1 MLQKLGFLPGF
12 NKQVT
17 STGAEGQWTGGN
29 NVRFRYGSPEKVGG
43 WAQLGAT
50 SLTGAGR
57 AIHHFD
63 DNAGIKYAA
72 IGTNKILY
80 AYSGGTYYDIHP
92 IRQTLTGSNFTSTSS
107 STTVTVTCTGA
118 HGLIEDDIVLF
129 DTVTGLSGSTFT
141 NATFED
147 VKFMVTSVPTTTTFT
162 ITMATQEASTPLST
176 AGSASVL
183 CYYTVGPNQQVG
195 GFGWGTG
202 LYGGTAN
209 GPATTTLKTTI
220 NDTITTIVLNS
231 STQFP
236 STGEIRIGTEDISY
250 TNNDTSTGTLS
261 GGAREV
267 NGTTKAAHSS
277 GVTVTNITDF
287 VAWGEASSS
296 DFTIDPGLWV
306 LDNFGT
312 KLIALIY
319 NNRCFEWDSSA
330 VNATSIRATLIA
342 NAPTASRHV
351 LVSTPDRHLVFFGT
365 ETTVGTPTSQDAM
378 FIRFSDQENI
388 DGTNAYTVTAENT
401 AGTQRLAAGSKI
413 MGAIRGRD
421 AIYVWTDTSLFLMT
435 FVGAPFTFSFQQIG
449 SNCGL
454 IGKNACT
461 EVDGTAY
468 WMSENGF
475 FKYDGQLESMD
486 CLVEDYVFD
495 DLNSTP
501 RDLINVGLNNLFG
514 EVMWFYCS
522 KSSLVVDRMVS
533 YNYIESYS
541 RASPKQAIWTTGG
554 DTAVSLRRTAWQD
567 SAVFDRPHACEYDVN
582 GTSSDVV
589 GNTDGATIYYEHET
603 GFDQVKA
610 GGNVTAIVAEITS
623 GDFDITQKRTAS
635 GQTVGMP
642 DLRGDGEFIMKVRRI
657 LPDFIQQ
664 TNETQIT
671 LKLRN
676 YPNEAATGSNLGPFT
691 ITSAT
696 DKVDTR
702 ARARGIAIEIKN
714 TGTDKATGAYQ
725 TQDWKLGTFRLDI
738 QPDGKR

>member
-17 STGAEGQWTGGN
+17 PTGAEGQWTGGD
-29 NVRFRYGSPEKVGG
+29 NVRFRYGSPEKIGG
-43 WAQLGAT
+43 WTQLGAT
-50 SLTGAGR
+50 NLTGAAR

-72 IGTNKILY
+72 IGTNRILY

-92 IRQTLTGSNFTSTSS
+92 IRTTLTGANFTSTSS
-107 STTVTVTCTGA
+107 SKTVTVTCSGA
-118 HGLIEDDIVLF
+118 HGLQDDDIVLF
-129 DTVTGLSGSTFT
+129 DNVTGLSGSTYT

-147 VKFMVTSVPTTTTFT
+147 VKYMVTSVPTTTTFT
-162 ITMATQEASTPLST
+162 ITAALAESGTPLST

-183 CYYTVGPNQQVG
+183 CYYTVGPAQQVG

-202 LYGGTAN
+202 LWSGTVA
-209 GPATTTLKTTI
+209 GPTTTTLASSI
-220 NDTITTIVLNS
+220 NDSVTDIPLTDTS
-231 STQFP
+231 QFP
-236 STGEIRIGTEDISY
+236 ATGEIRIGTEDISY
-250 TNNDTSTGTLS
+250 TNNNTTTNILS

-267 NGTTKAAHSS
+267 NGTTKAAHSG
-277 GVTVTNITDF
+277 GVTVTNISDF
-287 VAWGEASSS
+287 VAWGEASSA

-319 NNRCFEWDSSA
+319 NGRCFEWDA
-330 VNATSIRATLIA
+330 AAANATSTRATIIA

-365 ETTVGTPTSQDAM
+365 ETTVGTQSSQDAM

-388 DGTNAYTVTAENT
+388 DGTDAYTVTAENT

-421 AIYVWTDTSLFLMT
+421 AIYVWTDTALFLMT

-454 IGKNACT
+454 IGKNACV
-461 EVDGTAY
+461 EVDGTAF

-475 FKYDGQLESMD
+475 FRYDGQLESMD
-486 CLVEDYVFD
+486 CLVEDFVYD
-495 DLNSTP
+495 NLNSTP
-501 RDLINVGLNNLFG
+501 RDLINIGLNNLFG
-514 EVMWFYCS
+514 EVIWFYPS
-522 KSSLVVDRMVS
+522 GTSLAINNMVS

-541 RASPKQAIWTTGG
+541 RASPKQAIWTTG
-554 DTAVSLRRTAWQD
+554 TLSRTAWAD
-567 SAVFDRPHACEYDVN
+567 SAVFDKPHATEYDPA
-582 GTSSDVV
+582 GTASDVV
-589 GNTDGATIYYEHET
+589 GNTDGCSIYYEQET
-603 GFDQVKA
+603 GTDQVKA
-610 GGNVTAIVAEITS
+610 GGSVTAILAEITS

-635 GQTVGMP
+635 GQTIGMP
-642 DLRGDGEFIMKVRRI
+642 DLRGDGEFLMKIRRI
-657 LPDFIQQ
+657 IPDFISQ
-664 TNETQIT
+664 TGNATIT
-671 LKLRN
+671 LLLRD
-676 YPNEAATGSNLGPFT
+676 YPNNAASSSSLGPFT
-691 ITSAT
+691 VSTST

-702 ARARGIAIEIKN
+702 ARARAIALKISN
-714 TGTDKATGAYQ
+714 TAAS
-725 TQDWKLGTFRLDI
+725 QDWKLGTFRLDI
-738 QPDGKR
+738 QPDGRR